1 MVWKLDRLGRN
12 TLRCMLCCR
21 RSLRRLGVLLR
32 ALGEYVHGADPNLW
46 EKARDVLVALN
57 PNPDKDI
64 AKMSGRTNA
73 LVDLIIMLDGECAAW
88 LETIDTTLAG
98 AFWKVVRLTQDR
110 VDAGME
116 SRLQLAWLH
125 RGTVIRGN

>member
-1 MVWKLDRLGRN
+1 MVCKLDRLGRN

-98 AFWKVVRLTQDR
+98 AF
-110 VDAGME
+110 
-116 SRLQLAWLH
+116 
-125 RGTVIRGN
+125 